1 MIILK
6 EKIYKEKRIEGDYKK
21 EGKGR
26 IISRRI

>member
-1 MIILK
+1 MIIL
-6 EKIYKEKRIEGDYKK
+6 KEKRIEGDYKK